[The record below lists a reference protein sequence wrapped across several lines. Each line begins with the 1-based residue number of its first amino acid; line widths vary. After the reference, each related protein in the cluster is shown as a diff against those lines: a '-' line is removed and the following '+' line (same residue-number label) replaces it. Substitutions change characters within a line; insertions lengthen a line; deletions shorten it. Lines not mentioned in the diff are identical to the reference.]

1 MNVYAYLTIL
11 PWSQRIRRSLVFFSF
26 STPHYTSWL
35 SYCLSRTALN
45 RIRYGLGLLVLASA
59 ITKDRYCFLYILYY
73 VKRQRIKMK
82 KKYKQALPSSG
93 TAVYPHMPRANIFDR
108 RQSPSLTDSAPSV
121 EGTGVYRH
129 YLSPRRFVRFWASGE
144 QSSPKWEIP
153 CQWRPW
159 TTLQNLTLLAL
170 SYLEKSVT
178 VQKQTNRNKQKQ
190 TNSKRY
196 IHTLPIGMCG

>member
-1 MNVYAYLTIL
+1 MPILHPHATRFHEWCISCAFGLRAHWTINRTSPILGFRGATFPKMGDSL
-11 PWSQRIRRSLVFFSF
+11 PRMPINRRVKF
-26 STPHYTSWL
+26 
-35 SYCLSRTALN
+35 
-45 RIRYGLGLLVLASA
+45 VASA
-59 ITKDRYCFLYILYY
+59 EKSVTVQTHKITN
-73 VKRQRIKMK
+73 
-82 KKYKQALPSSG
+82 KQVRSSSG